1 MNIDEMIVMIREME
15 EIDLQRLL
23 PEIMNQY
30 DRLVPGWELSYI
42 ALPKDDKEERKRY
55 LDYAVKFL
63 LEGYSL
69 PGENKK

>member
-69 PGENKK
+69 PDENKT